1 MHSLIRLLIHPPAAA
16 VVLLLCLVA
25 NGKCHAMT
33 SAHASA
39 ADAAFDASLSATDTL
54 FVNARFHLVDE
65 GWTTAEALLVRD
77 GRVVA
82 AGMWRDL
89 EASAQ
94 GAAVVDLGGG
104 HVYPGF
110 IDAHAHLFGL
120 GQEALILSLH
130 QLRSIA
136 EVTALV
142 RTRAVETPAGGWI
155 QGRGWD
161 QNLWEGKSWPTRGD
175 LDAAC
180 TTHPVYL
187 RRVDGHAAWCNSLAL
202 ARAGITRET
211 PDPAGGR
218 ILRDAAGE
226 PTGVLVDNAADL
238 VRGVIPPTTAAEF
251 DTAYRHAVRTC
262 LSKGMTGM
270 HDMGLLAPSITALRS
285 LIARGEFPFR
295 VVGYIDGRGDDW
307 EELLSR
313 GRVVEG
319 DDRLVLAGLKLYA
332 DGALGSRGALLFDDY
347 ADDAG
352 NRGLQLCE
360 RDTIVYEARRAL
372 ARGLQVCVH
381 AIGDAGN
388 ALALDAFEQA
398 RNQDARA
405 VREDL
410 RTRIDFRI
418 EHVQV
423 LRAEDVPRFVRAGV
437 IASMQPVH
445 CTSDMR
451 WAERRL
457 GAERVRHAYA
467 WRSLLDAGA
476 WIAGGSDFPI
486 ERPDPIAG
494 IHAACTRRD
503 AAGLPSSQADI
514 DRDFHLAA
522 GAVPSAERHAD
533 GWYGAQRM
541 TRREAVLAFTR
552 WAARAA
558 GMEDR
563 VGSLEPGRWADFV
576 VLDRDLLTVP
586 DAELPGTRVRATW
599 SAGRE
604 VWRADGD

>member
-1 MHSLIRLLIHPPAAA
+1 MKHHTVSPPHGRTTIVALFCIVCIGKVSTMTSAPSPSAAHALPPAA
-16 VVLLLCLVA
+16 
-25 NGKCHAMT
+25 T
-33 SAHASA
+33 
-39 ADAAFDASLSATDTL
+39 ADTV
-54 FVNARFHLVDE
+54 FVNAVFHLVDDS
-65 GWTTAEALLVRD
+65 WSTAEALLVRA
-77 GRVVA
+77 GRVVG
-82 AGMWRDL
+82 AGTRREL

-94 GAAVVDLGGG
+94 DAAVVDLGGG
-104 HVYPGF
+104 HVFPGF

-130 QLRSIA
+130 QLRSVA
-136 EVTALV
+136 EVTDRV
-142 RTRAVETPAGGWI
+142 RARAAETPAGSWI

-161 QNLWEGKSWPTRGD
+161 QNLWAGRAFPTRAD
-175 LDAAC
+175 LDAIC

-202 ARAGITRET
+202 ARAGITRAT
-211 PDPAGGR
+211 PDPTGGR
-218 ILRDAAGE
+218 ILRDATGE

-238 VRGVIPPTTAAEF
+238 VRGVIPPTTPAEF
-251 DTAYRHAVRTC
+251 DVAYRHAVHTC

-270 HDMGLLAPSITALRS
+270 HDMGVLAPSIAALRS

-307 EELLSR
+307 EALVAS
-313 GRVVEG
+313 GRTVDG
-319 DDRLVLAGLKLYA
+319 DDRLVLSGLKLYA
-332 DGALGSRGALLFDDY
+332 DGALGSRGALLFDEY
-347 ADDAG
+347 SDDAG

-360 RDTIVYEARRAL
+360 RDTIVHEARRARD
-372 ARGLQVCVH
+372 RGLQVCVH

-405 VREDL
+405 TTTDVRS
-410 RTRIDFRI
+410 RIEFRI

-423 LRAEDVPRFVRAGV
+423 LRPDDVGRFVRAGV
-437 IASMQPVH
+437 IPSMQPVH

-457 GAERVRHAYA
+457 GPERVTHAYA
-467 WRSLLDAGA
+467 WRALLDAGA
-476 WIAGGSDFPI
+476 WIPGGSDFPI

-503 AAGLPSSQADI
+503 ADGHPSSQGDI
-514 DRDFHLAA
+514 DRDFQLADA
-522 GAVPSAERHAD
+522 AAASSRRYAE
-533 GWYGAQRM
+533 GWYGEQRM

-552 WAARAA
+552 WAARAG

-563 VGSLEPGRWADFV
+563 VGSLMPGRWADFV
-576 VLDRDLLTVP
+576 VLDRDLLSVP
-586 DAELPGTRVRATW
+586 DAELRGTRVRATW